1 MAKKKRAKRTKA
13 TKKRVVAKGST
24 CTPGRGLWWGAAIVI
39 LKVLA
44 IGFLIQGFVLQLA
57 TGVLYY
63 GMLHYAIGVIFL
75 MLAHCTKSKCH
86 PC

>member
-1 MAKKKRAKRTKA
+1 VAKKKRV
-13 TKKRVVAKGST
+13 KKPKKVVAKGPS
-24 CTPGRGLWWGAAIVI
+24 CMSGKGLWWSAAVVV

-44 IGFLIQGFVLQLA
+44 IAFLIQGFVLQLA

-75 MLAHCTKSKCH
+75 MLAHCTCNKYCT
-86 PC
+86 